1 MKRGII
7 CIVILSVMLTL
18 SITELFYLKS
28 GVKKITADVNTIIAL
43 SQSDST
49 DSVNTAIDSLKAHW
63 QSLYRHCAFF
73 IQTQKL
79 EETNLAISRLEVMYE
94 NENDEFFSE
103 LEVIKASL
111 EKIYIN
117 ELPRVENVA

>member
-7 CIVILSVMLTL
+7 CIVILGVMLAL
-18 SITELFYLKS
+18 SVTELFYLRS
-28 GVKKITADVNTIIAL
+28 EVEKITADVNAIIAL
-43 SQSDST
+43 SQSDRS
-49 DSVNTAIDSLKAHW
+49 DSVNAAIDKLRGRW

-117 ELPRVENVA
+117 ELPRVENVV